1 MEEYRCEI
9 CNYETKDNSNYKR
22 HKKSQKHQKKV
33 IDALIIPKNPVLSQ
47 KIPVASQK
55 ILKNEEEEKNECKFC
70 HEKFTQR

>member
-33 IDALIIPKNPVLSQ
+33 IDALIIPKNPVLSATP
-47 KIPVASQK
+47 K
-55 ILKNEEEEKNECKFC
+55 
-70 HEKFTQR
+70 T